1 MPSGILNPKSINLI
15 GHGVVAYL
23 PGLFEEIEK
32 LEAAGVNTSGR
43 ILLSDRAHVL
53 LDMHREVRES
63 TQPPCHRG
71 GTHAGGGVSG
81 GRRVTMLLHRCVVH
95 KLHGTRMVHRTYA

>member
-1 MPSGILNPKSINLI
+1 VPSGILNPKSINVI

-32 LEAAGVNTSGR
+32 LEAAGVDTSGR

-53 LDMHREVRES
+53 LDMHREVSARVLCVYCAWVCVCALLSVQERV
-63 TQPPCHRG
+63 P
-71 GTHAGGGVSG
+71 ALFVSSPS
-81 GRRVTMLLHRCVVH
+81 
-95 KLHGTRMVHRTYA
+95 

>member
-1 MPSGILNPKSINLI
+1 MPSGILNPKSINVI

-53 LDMHREVRES
+53 LDMHREVSVCEPVCVCESVCVCVRVCVRLSMLPRRE
-63 TQPPCHRG
+63 R
-71 GTHAGGGVSG
+71 
-81 GRRVTMLLHRCVVH
+81 
-95 KLHGTRMVHRTYA
+95 

>member
-1 MPSGILNPKSINLI
+1 VPSGILNPKSINVI

-53 LDMHREVRES
+53 LDMHREVRAS
-63 TQPPCHRG
+63 VRG
-71 GTHAGGGVSG
+71 VCVCICVCTCVRFSMQS
-81 GRRVTMLLHRCVVH
+81 RRER
-95 KLHGTRMVHRTYA
+95 

>member
-1 MPSGILNPKSINLI
+1 MPSGILNPKSINVI

-32 LEAAGVNTSGR
+32 LEAAGVDTSGR

-53 LDMHREVRES
+53 LDMHREVSAYVLCVCCAWVCVCALLSVQERV
-63 TQPPCHRG
+63 P
-71 GTHAGGGVSG
+71 ALFVSSPS
-81 GRRVTMLLHRCVVH
+81 
-95 KLHGTRMVHRTYA
+95 